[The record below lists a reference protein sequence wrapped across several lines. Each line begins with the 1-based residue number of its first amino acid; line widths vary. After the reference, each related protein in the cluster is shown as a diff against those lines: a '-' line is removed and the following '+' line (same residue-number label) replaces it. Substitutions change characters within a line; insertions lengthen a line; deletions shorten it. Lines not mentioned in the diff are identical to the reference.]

1 MPNIA
6 KILKEEIRRIAKS
19 QAKVLT
25 TDLKKDV
32 VKLKKFIAEQKRRI
46 TCLERDNAWLVEAE
60 KRRIKEVPTI
70 IPAQKSKAWIT
81 SKGVKALRKKLGL
94 SQEAFAK
101 LVGVSFATIFLW
113 EKKKGALKL
122 LENTKAAILAIRG
135 IGAREA
141 KRRLEV
147 MGK

>member
-32 VKLKKFIAEQKRRI
+32 VKLKKYIAEQKRRI

-60 KRRIKEVPTI
+60 KRRIKEVPAI
-70 IPAQKSKAWIT
+70 IPAQESKAWIT
-81 SKGVKALRKKLGL
+81 AKGVKALRKKLGL
-94 SQEAFAK
+94 SQAAFAK
-101 LVGVSFATIFLW
+101 LVGVSFATIFSW
-113 EKKKGALKL
+113 ENKKGALKL
-122 LENTKAAILAIRG
+122 RDNTKAAILAIRG
-135 IGAREA
+135 LGAREA